1 MCLRRAISTTRAT
14 AAAVPASLPEP
25 GQPKQ
30 GSPPYRGGG
39 MHAGVQWPPAG
50 SCCGHLSSAPAPG
63 RPARL
68 RPTSFAAGK
77 KKPRQEAHSGGRGS
91 SKNVEGSGSYRPGF
105 GSIDR
110 GSVVAAPAGSYV
122 AEPTVQWLV
131 AELRCEAW
139 LLINGAIPEQSECKL
154 PQCRGA

>member
-1 MCLRRAISTTRAT
+1 VAPSWKLLRPSIFCARAR
-14 AAAVPASLPEP
+14 
-25 GQPKQ
+25 
-30 GSPPYRGGG
+30 
-39 MHAGVQWPPAG
+39 PAG
-50 SCCGHLSSAPAPG
+50 
-63 RPARL
+63 RPVSDPHHSRQE
-68 RPTSFAAGK
+68 

-122 AEPTVQWLV
+122 AEPTFQWLV